1 MGKNVSKFKVGDYA
15 GVGCM
20 VNSCGEC
27 DACKRSQEQFCEN
40 GKTIFTY
47 NSCDVFH
54 GNENTYGGY
63 SNNIV
68 VSEKFAVCVPKD
80 APMEKS
86 RLCFVQELPL
96 ILRLNFQISKK
107 AQA

>member
-1 MGKNVSKFKVGDYA
+1 
-15 GVGCM
+15 M

-54 GNENTYGGY
+54 GNENTYG
-63 SNNIV
+63 
-68 VSEKFAVCVPKD
+68 AT
-80 APMEKS
+80 
-86 RLCFVQELPL
+86 QTT
-96 ILRLNFQISKK
+96 
-107 AQA
+107 